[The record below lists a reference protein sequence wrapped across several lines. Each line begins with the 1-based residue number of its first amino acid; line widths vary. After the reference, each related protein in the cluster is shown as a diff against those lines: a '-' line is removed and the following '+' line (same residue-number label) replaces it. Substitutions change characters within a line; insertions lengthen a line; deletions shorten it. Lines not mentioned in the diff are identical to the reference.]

1 VKSESI
7 ILQSQNEQDNK
18 EKYQNMGAGNRP
30 TSNFQIWFREGT
42 IPFRTSKEEH
52 ASFDSPANRIRE
64 DSTMGYQEREP
75 IEATVAELKPRMKNI
90 TITFKVVEVGE
101 EREVTSR
108 GDGSTHRVADVTVGD
123 STGTV
128 QVPLWDDTID
138 SVTAGSTYLL
148 KNGYT
153 GLFRGNLRLNVGKYG
168 ELTEA
173 EEAIEEVNMEVDMSA
188 EEHEDDRPRRSYGG
202 GGRGGGGYGGR
213 GGGGGG
219 GGYGGRDRG
228 GSGGY
233 GGGGRD
239 RGGDDRRRRY

>member
-1 VKSESI
+1 MKVLDAI
-7 ILQSQNEQDNK
+7 VFYEQGNK
-18 EKYQNMGAGNRP
+18 EKYSGKYAGNRP
-30 TSNFQIWFREGT
+30 TSTFQIWFREGAF
-42 IPFRTSKEEH
+42 PFRASKEEH
-52 ASFDSPANRIRE
+52 ASFERPANRLSERY
-64 DSTMGYQEREP
+64 TMGYQEREP

-123 STGTV
+123 ATGIV

-168 ELTEA
+168 ELSEA
-173 EEAIEEVNMEVDMSA
+173 EEAIEEVNTEVDMSA
-188 EEHEDDRPRRSYGG
+188 EEHEDDRPRRRYGGGGGYGG
-202 GGRGGGGYGGR
+202 GGRGGGGYGG
-213 GGGGGG
+213 GGGGYGGRDRRGGG

-228 GSGGY
+228 G
-233 GGGGRD
+233 
-239 RGGDDRRRRY
+239 DRRRRY